1 MSSLSKYRIRDVA
14 KDFNMSTKEI
24 TDIVA
29 KYFEKP
35 KSNMQVLEDQQL
47 NVLFEHITQH
57 NQISSLEQVFAVA
70 AAQPKQ
76 EAAPAEAAP
85 KKEAAPQQFFRR
97 KRKTYNWLTRF
108 LLVFAP

>member
-1 MSSLSKYRIRDVA
+1 
-14 KDFNMSTKEI
+14 MSTKEI

-57 NQISSLEQVFAVA
+57 NQIASLEQVFAA
-70 AAQPKQ
+70 APTQQKQ

-85 KKEAAPQQFFRR
+85 KKEAAPQPRPQQNNPGDSFDDIMSILRQRKPRNDFGNGRR
-97 KRKTYNWLTRF
+97 
-108 LLVFAP
+108 